1 MADRKAE
8 LERKKE
14 RLRQM
19 REEKERRRKEKEKQV
34 GNDFG
39 AEIKSFLII
48 DGFRFEIMQ
57 AVLNLVREN
66 E

>member
-34 GNDFG
+34 GITLPFPGIIDPYENYY
-39 AEIKSFLII
+39 FLITS
-48 DGFRFEIMQ
+48 FRQ
-57 AVLNLVREN
+57 HSC
-66 E
+66 